1 MSGSSGDGVPRRTF
15 LRYGALGAA
24 LAIGDCPQSAFAFTT
39 PVGDRPRSS
48 ALPGDSPRDAD
59 LSGDSPQSADFEL
72 NELTIDDL
80 QQRMASGQDTS
91 RSLTEKYLARIT
103 AIDRQGPSLRSVI
116 ESNPDAGAAAA
127 ALDAERKAGK
137 VRGALHGIPILV
149 KDNVAV
155 TGRMSTTA
163 GSLALDG
170 SVATVDAFIIARL
183 RDAGAVILGKTNLSE
198 WANFRSTRSTSG
210 WSGRGG
216 LCRNPY
222 VLDRNTS

>member
-39 PVGDRPRSS
+39 PVGDCPRSS

-91 RSLTEKYLARIT
+91 RSLTEKYLARIA

-116 ESNPDAGAAAA
+116 ETNPDALADGRRARRRAQGGQGPGAAARHSGPG
-127 ALDAERKAGK
+127 EGQHRTSRAG
-137 VRGALHGIPILV
+137 
-149 KDNVAV
+149 
-155 TGRMSTTA
+155 
-163 GSLALDG
+163 
-170 SVATVDAFIIARL
+170 
-183 RDAGAVILGKTNLSE
+183 
-198 WANFRSTRSTSG
+198 
-210 WSGRGG
+210 
-216 LCRNPY
+216 
-222 VLDRNTS
+222 